1 MSEIYENGKVP
12 ISKRSSAVANQIAR
26 RLREI
31 GPVGYANI
39 ISVMSLY
46 FCHAV

>member
-12 ISKRSSAVANQIAR
+12 FSKHAYAVANQIAR
-26 RLREI
+26 RFREI
-31 GPVGYANI
+31 GPFGYANI
-39 ISVMSLY
+39 TSVMSLY